1 MVYFSYNSYSME
13 KNVERFVSGIITSI
27 ENIVITKR
35 DNDLEIGTNN
45 IETTIC
51 LDGKETYKLTNG
63 INLNKGQKIG
73 LYFNIDK
80 SKVEAIIDNEK
91 KFNLL
96 LERQK
101 TNKSS
106 SKMSRLMLFCGFLLL
121 LPLCFRTIFSEDLYG
136 LSIISIFSCIPFFM
150 WAGISYNIKQNTLS
164 QKDKENIEN
173 YLNETNVENNKEKQ
187 KVILNIKK

>member
-1 MVYFSYNSYSME
+1 M
-13 KNVERFVSGIITSI
+13 ERFVSGIITSI
-27 ENIVITKR
+27 ENIVSTKS
-35 DNDLEIGTNN
+35 DNDLEIGTNS

-51 LDGKETYKLTNG
+51 LDGKEKYKITNG

-173 YLNETNVENNKEKQ
+173 YLNVENNKEKTKNNLQYQ
-187 KVILNIKK
+187 KIN

>member
-1 MVYFSYNSYSME
+1 M
-13 KNVERFVSGIITSI
+13 ERFVSGIITSI
-27 ENIVITKR
+27 ENIVSTKS
-35 DNDLEIGTNN
+35 DNDLEIGTNS

-51 LDGKETYKLTNG
+51 LDGKEKYKITNG

-91 KFNLL
+91 KINLL

-101 TNKSS
+101 TNESS
-106 SKMSRLMLFCGFLLL
+106 LKMSILMLFSGFLLL
-121 LPLCFRTIFSEDLYG
+121 LPLCYRIIFLEDLYG
-136 LSIISIFSCIPFFM
+136 LPSIISLFSCIPFFM

-173 YLNETNVENNKEKQ
+173 YLNVENNKEKTKNNLQYQ
-187 KVILNIKK
+187 KIN

>member
-1 MVYFSYNSYSME
+1 M
-13 KNVERFVSGIITSI
+13 ERFVSGIITSI